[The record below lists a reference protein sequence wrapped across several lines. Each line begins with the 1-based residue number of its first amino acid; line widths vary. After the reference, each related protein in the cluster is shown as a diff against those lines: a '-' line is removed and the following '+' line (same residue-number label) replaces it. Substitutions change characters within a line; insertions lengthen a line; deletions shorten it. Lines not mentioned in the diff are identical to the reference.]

1 MGDEECCATP
11 SVSSRCRQSCTSLV
25 LGGVTDGINWKVT
38 KYLIIIN
45 SVKGI
50 RTRAKK
56 AQGGQDGEKS
66 EEGAKQDGVV
76 IYSCYFSPNY
86 KVYQWT

>member
-1 MGDEECCATP
+1 MLCNSE
-11 SVSSRCRQSCTSLV
+11 

-38 KYLIIIN
+38 KSFIITN

-50 RTRAKK
+50 RTRAKN
-56 AQGGQDGEKS
+56 AQGGVKS